1 MKLTEL
7 SIRRP
12 LLITVVFTALIL
24 FGLIAFN
31 RLNYNLLPKFDA
43 NTITVITAY
52 PGASAEEVENTVT
65 KVLEEAL
72 STMEGVDRISANSQQ
87 NVSVITVELDDGVNV
102 DNAVADAQRRVDQ
115 RMADLPDGAE
125 KPTLSK
131 FSSEDVPVLRLA
143 LSSNLSDR
151 ELYDLVDKTIKP
163 MLANVSGVGA
173 VNVIG
178 ATPRQFRINLKKE
191 RLEQLGLNPQA
202 VTQILGAAGLSVP
215 AGTLDNDQTDIP
227 LKFDTKYRNASE
239 LGNTL
244 LLMTPD
250 GGPVY
255 LKDIADVLD
264 YQDEPS
270 TISRINGK
278 PSLGLIVMKQ
288 TDANSV
294 EVSQKVK
301 AILKQLEET
310 YRNLDLSFT
319 IASDQSTYTL
329 NSANAVVEDLILAVI
344 IVALVMLFF
353 LHSVRSSMFVLVALP
368 SSMIPTF
375 IMMYALGM
383 SLNLMTLMGLSL
395 VVGILVDDS
404 IVILENIY
412 RHMEM
417 GKDRRRAAID
427 GRTEIGFTAM
437 AITLVDVVVFVP
449 MSLAGGLIG
458 NILREFALVVVVS
471 TLMSLLVCFTL
482 TPMLAAHFGKLTH
495 LTGNSLW
502 MRLNRGFENLITQAR
517 EAYAR
522 MLRWGL
528 GHKRWILGSAF
539 VVTAGSFMLPAAGF
553 IGASFVKQGDR
564 SEFNIKI
571 EMAPGTSL
579 RETNRIAQQAEA
591 ILFRHPEV
599 ISVFTN
605 VGYSS
610 TGFTGL
616 TSSSSHFAEITVN
629 LVPPKERT
637 LSATEFGVM
646 VEQEISAAIPGAFVT
661 VSPITITGN
670 TGEAD
675 ISIAVKSANRDSLYE
690 AARLIMDVV
699 KQTPGTKYHQFSV
712 KMPRPE
718 IRVELDREKMA
729 RLGLTAAEVGYALAT
744 AFRGYDKLKVSD
756 KGEEYV
762 LFIQNDAA
770 SRRAPEDLKN
780 LVLVNQRGDKV
791 ALSQFATLKPGLG
804 ESVLE
809 RIDRLPSLKVNANVV
824 GRSAGT
830 VGQEIAT
837 KLASVRLPSSV
848 SWQFVGNQQRTR
860 ESFKSLAFAL
870 VVAIVLVYLVMVAL
884 YESLIYPFVVLFS
897 LPLAT
902 IGAFLA
908 LALTMEDLSIFS
920 IIGIIMLMG
929 LVAKNGILLVDF
941 TNQLKEEGMN
951 LTEALIEAGRERFR
965 PILMTTLAM
974 IFGMLPIALNKSP
987 GAEVKNG
994 MAWVIIGGLTSS
1006 LLLTLVVVPCV
1017 YYIVEKIKILITGQ
1031 REVKSVSVAEEIA

>member
-31 RLNYNLLPKFDA
+31 RLNYNLLPKFNA

-52 PGASAEEVENTVT
+52 PGASAEEVENSVT

-72 STMEGVDRISANSQQ
+72 SSMEGVDRISANSQQ
-87 NVSVITVELDDGVNV
+87 NVSVITVELDEGVNV
-102 DNAVADAQRRVDQ
+102 DDAIADAQRKVDQ
-115 RMADLPDGAE
+115 RLADLPDEAG

-191 RLEQLGLNPQA
+191 RLDQLALNPQSI
-202 VTQILGAAGLSVP
+202 VQILSASGLSVP
-215 AGTLDNDQTDIP
+215 AGTLDNDQIDLS
-227 LKFDTKYRNASE
+227 LKFDTKYQDADALR
-239 LGNTL
+239 NTL
-244 LLMTPD
+244 LFMTPD

-255 LKDIADVLD
+255 LKDLADVLD
-264 YQDEPS
+264 YQEDPS

-278 PSLGLIVMKQ
+278 PSIGLIVMKQ

-294 EVSQKVK
+294 EVSRSVK
-301 AILKQLEET
+301 TLLKQLEEM
-310 YRNLDLSFT
+310 YRNWDLKFT

-329 NSANAVVEDLILAVI
+329 NSANAVVEDLMLAVI

-353 LHSVRSSMFVLVALP
+353 LHSVRSSLFVLVALP

-417 GKDRRRAAID
+417 GKDRRRAALE
-427 GRTEIGFTAM
+427 GRTEIGFTAI

-449 MSLAGGLIG
+449 MSLTGGMIG

-471 TLMSLLVCFTL
+471 TLMSLFVCFTL

-502 MRLNRGFENLITQAR
+502 IRLNRGFENLIAGTR
-517 EAYAR
+517 DAYAR
-522 MLRWGL
+522 ILRWGL
-528 GHKRWILGSAF
+528 GHKRWILGGAF
-539 VVTAGSFMLPAAGF
+539 VATAASFMLPAAGF

-579 RETNRIAQQAEA
+579 RETNRIAQQAESL
-591 ILFRHPEV
+591 LFRHPEV
-599 ISVFTN
+599 TSVFTN

-629 LVPPKERT
+629 LVPPQQRT
-637 LSATEFGVM
+637 LSATDFGVM

-675 ISIAVKSANRDSLYE
+675 VSIAVKSASRDSLYE
-690 AARLIMDVV
+690 AARLIMDVL

-718 IRVELDREKMA
+718 IHLELDREKMA
-729 RLGLTAAEVGYALAT
+729 RLGLTAADVGFALAT
-744 AFRGYDKLKVSD
+744 AFRGDDKLKASEN
-756 KGEEYV
+756 GEEYAI
-762 LFIQNDAA
+762 FIQNDATY
-770 SRRAPEDLKN
+770 RRSLDDLEN
-780 LVLVNQRGDKV
+780 LTVVNQRGDKV
-791 ALSQFATLKPGLG
+791 LLSQFARFKVGFS

-809 RIDRLPSLKVNANVV
+809 RMDRLPALKVNANVV

-830 VGQEIAT
+830 VGQEVARQ
-837 KLASVRLPSSV
+837 LASVRLPSNV

-860 ESFKSLAFAL
+860 ESFQSLAIAL
-870 VVAIVLVYLVMVAL
+870 IVAIVLVYLVMVAL
-884 YESLIYPFVVLFS
+884 YESLVYPFVVLFS

-920 IIGIIMLMG
+920 IIGMIMLMG

-941 TNQLKEEGMN
+941 TNQLKEEGMS

-974 IFGMLPIALNKSP
+974 IFGMMPIALNKSP

-1017 YYIVEKIKILITGQ
+1017 YYIMEKIKIRLLGQ
-1031 REVKSVSVAEEIA
+1031 REARSLPVAEEIA